1 MAMFGGFSRSRSPF
15 QAQPPLTTPGI
26 GDGLPGATP
35 MGSYISPETRSI
47 LDNAPPA
54 KPGFGTKDVIGII
67 GDALSAAGGGQGV
80 YTQMKLQDR
89 QRERMLEQAQ
99 LQRQADMQDWVAKE
113 RYKADHPTTPQPTE
127 FERVLDAAGFSPEE
141 KLRLLQQRARNTADP
156 LQAVKTYGA
165 DGSEGLQFIRP
176 SQMQGGGDPSLGGA
190 GSPPAPSPSAD
201 LRDFITPDQMRSI
214 AGGTNFQKWQQ
225 QMQTPVLVR
234 SAEEM
239 AGLPAGTLVVSP
251 DGRRGVK
258 K

>member
-1 MAMFGGFSRSRSPF
+1 MAMMFRGLGKPTDQLDIQIAPQSNGLFDGG
-15 QAQPPLTTPGI
+15 
-26 GDGLPGATP
+26 
-35 MGSYISPETRSI
+35 MGPS
-47 LDNAPPA
+47 APPMPMPA
-54 KPGFGTKDVIGII
+54 PAADAGKIGTGRMIAGYV
-67 GDALSAAGGGQGV
+67 GDALAQLGGLRGNFAPAIQ
-80 YTQMKLQDR
+80 QHQEALRRAQ
-89 QRERMLEQAQ
+89 QAQ
-99 LQRQADMQDWVAKE
+99 LQRQADRDDWLWKFRVE
-113 RYKADHPTTPQPTE
+113 RDNPATPQPTE
-127 FERVLDAAGFSPEE
+127 FERILNAAGFSPEE